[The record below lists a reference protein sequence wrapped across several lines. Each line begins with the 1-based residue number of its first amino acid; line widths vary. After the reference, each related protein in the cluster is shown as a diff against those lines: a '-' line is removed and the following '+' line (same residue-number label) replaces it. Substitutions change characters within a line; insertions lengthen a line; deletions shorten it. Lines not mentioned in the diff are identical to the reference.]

1 MKKIVCRCH
10 DVTESDIESAI
21 DSGYD
26 DFETLKRITGIT
38 TGHCQGKT
46 CMLLT
51 QDILSRKIGKPVT
64 NTTRIRAPVDPI
76 TLGSLVTHQK
86 NKSRVNT

>member
-21 DSGYD
+21 DMGYD
-26 DFETLKRITGIT
+26 DLETLKRITGVT

-46 CMLLT
+46 CLSLT
-51 QDILSRKIGKPVT
+51 MAILSRKTG
-64 NTTRIRAPVDPI
+64 NRLDETTRIRAPIDPI
-76 TLGSLVTHQK
+76 TLGSLTQAK
-86 NKSRVNT
+86 GQE

>member
-1 MKKIVCRCH
+1 MAKKIVCRCH

-26 DFETLKRITGIT
+26 DLETLKRITGVT

-46 CMLLT
+46 CLSLT
-51 QDILSRKIGKPVT
+51 MAILARKKGEKL
-64 NTTRIRAPVDPI
+64 NETTRIRSPIDPI
-76 TLGSLVTHQK
+76 TLGSLVT
-86 NKSRVNT
+86 NTGK

>member
-1 MKKIVCRCH
+1 
-10 DVTESDIESAI
+10 VTESDIEDAI

-46 CMLLT
+46 CMDLARG
-51 QDILSRKIGKPVT
+51 ILQRKTGKEVT
-64 NTTRIRAPVDPI
+64 KTTRIRAPIDPI
-76 TLGSLVTHQK
+76 TLGSLAKPVEK
-86 NKSRVNT
+86 KE

>member
-21 DSGYD
+21 DDGYD
-26 DFETLKRITGIT
+26 DLETLKRITGGT

-46 CMLLT
+46 GLSLT
-51 QDILSRKIGKPVT
+51 MNILARKSGRPV
-64 NTTRIRAPVDPI
+64 NETTRIRAPIDPL
-76 TLGSLVTHQK
+76 TLGSLITSNK
-86 NKSRVNT
+86 NIEE

>member
-1 MKKIVCRCH
+1 MGKKMVCRCH
-10 DVTESDIESAI
+10 DVTESDIEDAI

-46 CMLLT
+46 CMDLARG
-51 QDILSRKIGKPVT
+51 ILQRKTGKEVVE
-64 NTTRIRAPVDPI
+64 TTRIRAPIDPI
-76 TLGSLVTHQK
+76 TLGSLAKPTEK
-86 NKSRVNT
+86 KE